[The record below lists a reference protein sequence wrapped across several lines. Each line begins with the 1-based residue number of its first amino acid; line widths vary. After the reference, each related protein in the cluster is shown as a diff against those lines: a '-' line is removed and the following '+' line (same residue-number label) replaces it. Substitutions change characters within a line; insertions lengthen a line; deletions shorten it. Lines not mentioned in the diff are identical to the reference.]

1 MCDHY
6 LIVDMNEISQVSPA
20 WLVPAPPA
28 LPSVAPAAAEGNSV
42 KCERQRETEREGSGS
57 GPPSLPP
64 LPIFPLPIVMVR

>member
-42 KCERQRETEREGSGS
+42 KCERQRETEREQGVVL
-57 GPPSLPP
+57 PPFPSLPR
-64 LPIFPLPIVMVR
+64 PIVMVR